1 MDGGTSDGL
10 MAWLI
15 DAAAATALA
24 TAAGVCGYWLSGAN
38 VGMAAA
44 TAALI
49 AGLWSLRQIQPEPA
63 RFKVPSLALVGWDV
77 ISPGQAEDEDCLL
90 LTELADPCA
99 PAVPLPENVTILRP
113 ALPTPGELQRR
124 IEKHFGEV
132 AARNASDPKPP
143 DQIIPLAA
151 DASAALRSALSDL
164 RRSVR

>member
-24 TAAGVCGYWLSGAN
+24 AAAGVCGLWLSGAN

-44 TAALI
+44 TAALVG
-49 AGLWSLRQIQPEPA
+49 GLWGLRQVQPEPC
-63 RFKVPSLALVGWDV
+63 RFTVPSLAVVGWDQV
-77 ISPGQAEDEDCLL
+77 SVAQADDQACLE
-90 LTELADPCA
+90 LTERADPWPAAA
-99 PAVPLPENVTILRP
+99 PCPTNVIALRP

-124 IEKHFGEV
+124 IEKHLGDH
-132 AARNASDPKPP
+132 AARTASISKPP
-143 DQIIPLAA
+143 DQVIPFAA

-164 RRSVR
+164 RQSVR